1 MAKIRSEIPFCCYS
15 TQTHQ
20 IPIFC
25 LLPLGRQEIRLD
37 IRKNFVSE
45 TEVMQWHNCP
55 GSWGGV
61 TVPGSVPEPW
71 RCGTE
76 GGGQW
81 AQWGGLRLDLGI

>member
-20 IPIFC
+20 FPIFC

-55 GSWGGV
+55 GSWGGSLSLEV
-61 TVPGSVPEPW
+61 FQSHGDVALRDVGSGHSGV
-71 RCGTE
+71 G
-76 GGGQW
+76 
-81 AQWGGLRLDLGI
+81 